1 MSNSHIR
8 AAQPLEGVATPE
20 YRSMNNERGVILLVV
35 VWSLMVLMVIAL
47 ELGRTARVEGI
58 STDVYQQEAKTY
70 YLAMAGLNRALH
82 QLVRTGQR
90 GQASQKR
97 GQDGGGDRAQL
108 DSNEQGPQEC
118 PDAWRLGD
126 GQWKSESFGEGGYQV
141 RVSDESGK
149 ININQADEII
159 LRQTFTNL
167 DFDPDFGDALADA
180 ILDWR
185 DPDDLERLNGVES
198 DYYLAQD
205 IPYPA
210 KNGPF
215 DVIDELRLIRDVTQD
230 LFYNLREV
238 FTVYGNARTGNMA
251 NLMTAGPGVIMANQG
266 VDLETAEEMVRQRQ
280 ENCGKGFL
288 DGTVA
293 RGGLPTIVTI
303 ESVGYL
309 NTGRITR
316 RLSGVV
322 QRTGGQTFR
331 MLRWQDRLP
340 SPELPIK
347 IDNQGSGDDVYE
359 DF

>member
-1 MSNSHIR
+1 MH
-8 AAQPLEGVATPE
+8 
-20 YRSMNNERGVILLVV
+20 NERGIILLVV

-70 YLAMAGLNRALH
+70 YLAMAGLNRALY

-90 GQASQKR
+90 GRAR
-97 GQDGGGDRAQL
+97 RDRDRAQL
-108 DSNEQGPQEC
+108 DSNGQGLEEC

-149 ININQADEII
+149 ININQVDEII

-167 DFDPDFGDALADA
+167 DFDPDVGDALADA

-185 DPDDLERLNGVES
+185 DPDSLERLNGVES

-210 KNGPF
+210 KDGPF
-215 DVIDELRLIRDVTQD
+215 DVIDELLLIRGVSQD
-230 LFYNLREV
+230 LFDDTLREV
-238 FTVYGNARTGNMA
+238 FTVYGNARAGNMA
-251 NLMTAGPGVIMANQG
+251 NLMTAGPWVLMANRG
-266 VDLETAEEMVRQRQ
+266 VDAQTAEEMVRQRQ
-280 ENCGKGFL
+280 ETCGEDFL

-322 QRTGGQTFR
+322 QRTGGQSFR

-340 SPELPIK
+340 AS
-347 IDNQGSGDDVYE
+347 DVPLQKTTGGE
-359 DF
+359 EAS

>member
-1 MSNSHIR
+1 MH
-8 AAQPLEGVATPE
+8 
-20 YRSMNNERGVILLVV
+20 NERGVILLVV

-70 YLAMAGLNRALH
+70 YLAMAGLNRALY

-90 GQASQKR
+90 GRAR
-97 GQDGGGDRAQL
+97 QDRDRAQL
-108 DSNEQGPQEC
+108 DSNEQGPEEC
-118 PDAWRLGD
+118 PDAWLLGD

-149 ININQADEII
+149 ININQVDEII

-198 DYYLAQD
+198 GYYLAQD

-210 KNGPF
+210 KDGPF
-215 DVIDELRLIRDVTQD
+215 DVIDELLLIRDVTQD
-230 LFYNLREV
+230 LFYDTLREV
-238 FTVYGNARTGNMA
+238 FTVYGNERAGNMA
-251 NLMTAGPGVIMANQG
+251 NLMTASPEVIMANRG
-266 VDLETAEEMVRQRQ
+266 VDAETAEEMVRQRQ
-280 ENCGKGFL
+280 ENCGEDFL

-293 RGGLPTIVTI
+293 RGSLPTIVTI

-309 NTGRITR
+309 NIGRITR

-322 QRTGGQTFR
+322 ERTGGQSFR

-347 IDNQGSGDDVYE
+347 IDDQGSEDDVYE
-359 DF
+359 GL

>member
-1 MSNSHIR
+1 MH
-8 AAQPLEGVATPE
+8 
-20 YRSMNNERGVILLVV
+20 NERGVILLVV
-35 VWSLMVLMVIAL
+35 VWSLVVLMVIAL

-70 YLAMAGLNRALH
+70 YLAMAGLNHALY
-82 QLVRTGQR
+82 QLVRTGQQGR
-90 GQASQKR
+90 TRQSR
-97 GQDGGGDRAQL
+97 NGGGDRAQR
-108 DSNEQGPQEC
+108 DSNEQGPKEC
-118 PDAWRLGD
+118 PDAWLLGD
-126 GQWKSESFGEGGYQV
+126 GQWKNEFFGEGGYQV

-149 ININQADEII
+149 MNINQVDEII
-159 LRQTFTNL
+159 LRQTFTRL
-167 DFDPDFGDALADA
+167 DLDPDFGDALADA

-210 KNGPF
+210 KDGPF
-215 DVIDELRLIRDVTQD
+215 DVIDELLLIRDVSQD
-230 LFYNLREV
+230 LFYDTLKEV
-238 FTVYGNARTGNMA
+238 FTVYGTARTGNMA
-251 NLMTAGPGVIMANQG
+251 NLMTAGPGVIMANKG
-266 VDLETAEEMVRQRQ
+266 VDAETAKEMVRQRQ
-280 ENCGKGFL
+280 ENCGEDFL

-293 RGGLPTIVTI
+293 RGALPTIVTI

-309 NTGRITR
+309 NTGRMTR

-322 QRTGGQTFR
+322 QRTGGQSFR

-347 IDNQGSGDDVYE
+347 IDDQGSRDDVYE

>member
-1 MSNSHIR
+1 
-8 AAQPLEGVATPE
+8 
-20 YRSMNNERGVILLVV
+20 MNNERGVILLVV

-90 GQASQKR
+90 GQARQKR
-97 GQDGGGDRAQL
+97 GQDRDGGGGQL
-108 DSNEQGPQEC
+108 DPNEQGPQEC
-118 PDAWRLGD
+118 PDAWLLGD

-149 ININQADEII
+149 ININQVDEII

-215 DVIDELRLIRDVTQD
+215 DVIDELLLIRDVTQD
-230 LFYNLREV
+230 LFYDTLREV
-238 FTVYGNARTGNMA
+238 FTVYGTARTGNMA

-266 VDLETAEEMVRQRQ
+266 VDAETAEEMVRQRQ
-280 ENCGKGFL
+280 ENCGEGFL

-293 RGGLPTIVTI
+293 RGALPTIFTI

-322 QRTGGQTFR
+322 QRTGGQSFR

-347 IDNQGSGDDVYE
+347 IDDQGSGDDVYE

>member
-1 MSNSHIR
+1 MH
-8 AAQPLEGVATPE
+8 
-20 YRSMNNERGVILLVV
+20 NERGVILLVV

-70 YLAMAGLNRALH
+70 YLAMAGLNHALY
-82 QLVRTGQR
+82 QLVRTGQQGRSRQNR
-90 GQASQKR
+90 GR
-97 GQDGGGDRAQL
+97 GRDGGQL
-108 DSNEQGPQEC
+108 DSKEQGSNEQGPQEC
-118 PDAWRLGD
+118 PDAWLLGD
-126 GQWKSESFGEGGYQV
+126 GQWKNESFGEGGYQV

-149 ININQADEII
+149 ININQVDEII

-210 KNGPF
+210 KDGPF
-215 DVIDELRLIRDVTQD
+215 DVIDELLLIRDVTQD
-230 LFYNLREV
+230 LFYDTLRDV
-238 FTVYGNARTGNMA
+238 FTVYGTARAGNMV
-251 NLMTAGPGVIMANQG
+251 NPETASLEVIRATQG
-266 VDLETAEEMVRQRQ
+266 VDAETAEEMLRQRQ
-280 ENCGKGFL
+280 ENCGAGSL

-322 QRTGGQTFR
+322 QRTGGQSFR

-347 IDNQGSGDDVYE
+347 IDDQESGDDVYE

>member
-1 MSNSHIR
+1 MH
-8 AAQPLEGVATPE
+8 
-20 YRSMNNERGVILLVV
+20 NERGVILLVV
-35 VWSLMVLMVIAL
+35 VWSLVVLMVIAL

-70 YLAMAGLNRALH
+70 YLAMAGLNHALY
-82 QLVRTGQR
+82 QLVRAGQQGR
-90 GQASQKR
+90 ARQNR
-97 GQDGGGDRAQL
+97 DGGGDRAQL
-108 DSNEQGPQEC
+108 DSNEQGPKEC

-126 GQWKSESFGEGGYQV
+126 GQWKNEFSGEGGYQV

-149 ININQADEII
+149 ININQADEVI

-210 KNGPF
+210 KDGPF
-215 DVIDELRLIRDVTQD
+215 DVIDELLLIRDVTQD
-230 LFYNLREV
+230 LFYDTLKEV
-238 FTVYGNARTGNMA
+238 FTVYGTARAGNMA
-251 NLMTAGPGVIMANQG
+251 NLMTAGPGVIMANRG
-266 VDLETAEEMVRQRQ
+266 VDAETAEEMVRQRQ
-280 ENCGKGFL
+280 ENCGEDFL

-293 RGGLPTIVTI
+293 RGALPTIVTI

-322 QRTGGQTFR
+322 QRTGGRSFR

-347 IDNQGSGDDVYE
+347 IDDQGSGDDVYE
-359 DF
+359 NF

>member
-1 MSNSHIR
+1 MH
-8 AAQPLEGVATPE
+8 
-20 YRSMNNERGVILLVV
+20 NERGIILLVV

-70 YLAMAGLNRALH
+70 YLAMAGLNRALY
-82 QLVRTGQR
+82 QLVRTGQQGR
-90 GQASQKR
+90 AR
-97 GQDGGGDRAQL
+97 RDRDRAQL
-108 DSNEQGPQEC
+108 DSNEQGLEEC
-118 PDAWRLGD
+118 PDAWLLGD

-149 ININQADEII
+149 ININQVDEII

-167 DFDPDFGDALADA
+167 DFDPDVGDALADA

-185 DPDDLERLNGVES
+185 DPDSLERLNGVES

-210 KNGPF
+210 KDGPF
-215 DVIDELRLIRDVTQD
+215 DVIDELLLIRGVSQD
-230 LFYNLREV
+230 LFYDTLREV
-238 FTVYGNARTGNMA
+238 FTVYGNARAGNMA
-251 NLMTAGPGVIMANQG
+251 NLMTAGPWVLMANRG
-266 VDLETAEEMVRQRQ
+266 VDAQTAEDMVRQRQ
-280 ENCGKGFL
+280 ETCGEDFL

-322 QRTGGQTFR
+322 QRTGGQSFR

-340 SPELPIK
+340 AS
-347 IDNQGSGDDVYE
+347 DVPLQKTTGGE
-359 DF
+359 EAS